1 MKVLIAAAAA
11 LLVTVSGALALSQYA
26 ENPPA
31 PIVRTFTCW
40 YYDKADNENRA
51 RSFDVEA
58 STGNALHA
66 CFKKHTEETQEANG
80 KIRRT

>member
-1 MKVLIAAAAA
+1 MKALIAAACA
-11 LLVTVSGALALSQYA
+11 LLVTMSGALALSQYA
-26 ENPPA
+26 EDPSA

-40 YYDKADNENRA
+40 YYDKADENRA

-66 CFKKHTEETQEANG
+66 CFKTHREHTQGTNNI
-80 KIRRT
+80 IRRT